1 MRAEFGYDDVFQSH
15 ANVVDA
21 GSCGAYDLCR
31 GRNQAVAESGR
42 PQKRD
47 AAMCGNGAFI
57 VGIARKRK
65 YRIGEREN
73 RASMSDAEAVD
84 HSRSHRHGDLG
95 SPSLDR

>member
-1 MRAEFGYDDVFQSH
+1 MRAELGYDDVFQSH

-21 GSCGAYDLCR
+21 RSCGACDLCR

-42 PQKRD
+42 AQKRD

-73 RASMSDAEAVD
+73 RASMSDAETID
-84 HSRSHRHGDLG
+84 HSSRTVMATLARPASI
-95 SPSLDR
+95 